1 MAPMARRKARGPS
14 MRTDALDAET
24 PALMLLETA
33 IRQVAAEI
41 DAEFDALLPVPEDA
55 RAPLFEAMR
64 YAAIGGG
71 KRLRP
76 LLLVATAEI
85 FNVDRQ
91 VALRVAAAVEAIH
104 VYSLVHDDL
113 PCMDDDDLRRG
124 KPTTHKAFNEATA
137 VLAGDS
143 LHALAFEILA
153 DPDTHP
159 DPFIRSE
166 LIATLALASG
176 PDGMAGG
183 QMMDL
188 EAEKA
193 TFDLPTV
200 TRLQALK
207 TGALIAASVEMGA
220 ILGHVQPD
228 GRTHLRGYARDVG
241 LAFQIVDDIMDVEG
255 DEALAGKAL
264 GKDADAGKATFVSLM
279 GLERAK
285 QQAAALVEQSLAHLA
300 SHGSEAD
307 LLRAI
312 ARYVLERDR

>member
-1 MAPMARRKARGPS
+1 MQS
-14 MRTDALDAET
+14 TL
-24 PALMLLETA
+24 LLESA
-33 IRQVAAEI
+33 IAQVAAEVDEI
-41 DAEFDALLPVPEDA
+41 FDQLLHVPDDA
-55 RAPLFEAMR
+55 RARLYHAMR
-64 YAAIGGG
+64 HAAIGGG

-76 LLLVATAEI
+76 LLVVATAGI
-85 FNVDRQ
+85 FNVSRPF
-91 VALRVAAAVEAIH
+91 AIRTGTAVEAIH

-124 KPTTHKAFNEATA
+124 KPTVHKAYDEATA

-153 DPDTHP
+153 DTAAHP
-159 DPFIRSE
+159 DPFTRSE
-166 LIATLALASG
+166 LMAALATASG
-176 PDGMAGG
+176 PSGMAGG

-188 EAEKA
+188 EAEKSS
-193 TFDLPTV
+193 FDLPTV

-220 ILGHVQPD
+220 ILGHVPPE
-228 GRTHLRGYARDVG
+228 GRVHLRGYARDIG

-255 DEALAGKAL
+255 DPEAAGKAL
-264 GKDADAGKATFVSLM
+264 RKDADAGKATFVSLM
-279 GLERAK
+279 GLDRAK
-285 QQAAALVEQSLAHLA
+285 QQAEMLVEQSVSHLA
-300 SHGSEAD
+300 GYGQEAD